1 MKKLYLLIVLMANT
15 YAMDLPE
22 TEIAS
27 TQTYVELTLARM
39 RWTGNEDMVI
49 HTHNKENVC
58 LTSCIDHQKLAYLD
72 NKNKLITTYFK
83 HNGVVKTIVHDHDEF
98 KKFLTNGELLHH
110 VRLCAV
116 TKKNLTNLCTIQ

>member
-1 MKKLYLLIVLMANT
+1 MKKLYLLIVLMANSC
-15 YAMDLPE
+15 AMDLPE

-39 RWTGNEDMVI
+39 RWAGNEDMVI
-49 HTHNKENVC
+49 HIHSKENVC
-58 LTSCIDHQKLAYLD
+58 LTSCTDHQKLAYLD

-83 HNGVVKTIVHDHDEF
+83 HNGVVKTITHDHDEF
-98 KKFLTNGELLHH
+98 KKFLNNDELLDH
-110 VRLCAV
+110 VRLCSV